1 MKPPRSPRTLRLLDS
16 LENICVSD
24 TASPS
29 ERLAA
34 ATLAARIL
42 GRKHPTKPRKKKV
55 KPAFTGSDLVPARP
69 DLTAPAKPADILR
82 QFSDLAPVK
91 PV

>member
-1 MKPPRSPRTLRLLDS
+1 MSPPRSPRTLRLLAS
-16 LENICVSD
+16 LEDIY
-24 TASPS
+24 TSP
-29 ERLAA
+29 EATPADRLKA
-34 ATLAARIL
+34 ATLAARII
-42 GRKHPTKPRKKKV
+42 GRKKPPQSRKKKV
-55 KPAFTGSDLVPARP
+55 KPAFTGSDLVPARA